1 MSNVLKAAGGT
12 LIPISTLVN
21 STCGQLIQQAVDNI
35 SPPPKARKSK
45 HQSEPEDLCT
55 SPTSSGTLA
64 QVEHIIEAGDNR
76 MDVVPPVMPSDH
88 TSAQSASHSPVRE
101 CSRDKS
107 VGSSSQSEPSQK
119 NAQHSKSSV
128 LLQEL
133 LSSLILPPSAHLR
146 ECLKPHAG
154 SSSLKQTSLALQ
166 DNLFWLCTN
175 GTQCVCLASFPG
187 LPIVQFMITYRN
199 RMVRKLGNKASMCVV
214 YVLRGGGQRE

>member
-21 STCGQLIQQAVDNI
+21 PTCGQLIQQAVDNI
-35 SPPPKARKSK
+35 SPPPKARKSE
-45 HQSEPEDLCT
+45 HQSEPEELST

-64 QVEHIIEAGDNR
+64 QVEHIGDDR
-76 MDVVPPVMPSDH
+76 MDVVPPDMPSDH
-88 TSAQSASHSPVRE
+88 TSAQSDSHSPVQQS
-101 CSRDKS
+101 SRDKS
-107 VGSSSQSEPSQK
+107 VSSSSQSEPSQK
-119 NAQHSKSSV
+119 NTQHSKSPM

-133 LSSLILPPSAHLR
+133 LSSLILPPSTHLR

-175 GTQCVCLASFPG
+175 GTQCVC
-187 LPIVQFMITYRN
+187 V
-199 RMVRKLGNKASMCVV
+199 
-214 YVLRGGGQRE
+214 

>member
-21 STCGQLIQQAVDNI
+21 PTCGQLIQQAVDNI
-35 SPPPKARKSK
+35 SPPPKARKSE
-45 HQSEPEDLCT
+45 HQSEPEELST

-64 QVEHIIEAGDNR
+64 QVEHIGDDR
-76 MDVVPPVMPSDH
+76 MDVVPPDMPSDH
-88 TSAQSASHSPVRE
+88 TSAQSDSHSPVQQS
-101 CSRDKS
+101 SRDKS
-107 VGSSSQSEPSQK
+107 VSSSSQSEPSQK
-119 NAQHSKSSV
+119 NTQHSKSPM

-133 LSSLILPPSAHLR
+133 LSSLILPPSTHLR

-175 GTQCVCLASFPG
+175 GTQCVCVASFPG
-187 LPIVQFMITYRN
+187 LPNVQFMITYRS
-199 RMVRKLGNKASMCVV
+199 RTVQRPGNKACVCV
-214 YVLRGGGQRE
+214 CLCVCVCMLG